1 MNGYIGI
8 RARKRKRNTYFFF
21 FIIIIILLLFLF
33 FKSINN
39 NFLIEDLNNAE
50 NKISKVDEKDNQLSV
65 QKEKII
71 NLENRISF
79 LSLDNNSLK
88 KELEDL
94 TFQIE
99 KNDSDNLQN
108 KSIDQ
113 NKIISLK
120 GKISKL
126 ESLTKKLDK
135 EKIDLLKSISNS
147 DNEYN
152 LLEVR
157 LKEMSKEILKLK
169 TQNNLFKEELS
180 ELKKINISQQKIIEK
195 FEDASHH

>member
-180 ELKKINISQQKIIEK
+180 ELKKINIIQQKIIEK